1 MAPKT
6 TQFSDPRD
14 AKIKKLE
21 EELYRASEAVIRLT
35 PAPYR
40 ELLKGYYG
48 CRSVDDVDAWQADAT
63 KRIIALT
70 EETAALTPPKPGTFL
85 HGRAFCPLCGGGGHG
100 RYAPGYELPEGLR
113 RHLEGWGSRVRQCDV
128 IRAARQLGLS

>member
-1 MAPKT
+1 MATKT

-21 EELYRASEAVIRLT
+21 EEVYHASEAIIRQT

-48 CRSVDDVDAWQADAT
+48 CRSVDDVDAWKAAQL
-63 KRIIALT
+63 KRSSL
-70 EETAALTPPKPGTFL
+70 
-85 HGRAFCPLCGGGGHG
+85 
-100 RYAPGYELPEGLR
+100 
-113 RHLEGWGSRVRQCDV
+113 
-128 IRAARQLGLS
+128 